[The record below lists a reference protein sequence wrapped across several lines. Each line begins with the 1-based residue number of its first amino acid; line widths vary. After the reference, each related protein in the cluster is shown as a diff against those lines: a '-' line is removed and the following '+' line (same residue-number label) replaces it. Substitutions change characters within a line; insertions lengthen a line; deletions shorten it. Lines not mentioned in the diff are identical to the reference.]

1 MKVLVT
7 GGAGFIGSNLVDALL
22 ERGDTVLCLDNLSTG
37 SKSNIE
43 RCLKDPRFQFI
54 EGNILDWRL
63 LEGIVEKVDVI
74 FHMAA
79 AVGVKYIVDNP
90 LDSIITNVR
99 GTEKI
104 LDVAYIH
111 GKKKVVIASSSE
123 VYGKNRKVP
132 YKEEDDRVL
141 GSTSINRWSY
151 SASKAID
158 EHMSFSYA
166 TKGLPVVVL
175 RFFNIYGP
183 RINEEAYGTVVAQFI
198 KQALRKEPITVHG
211 TGKQTRSF
219 TYVGDCVKG
228 IIRSAEVKEAEGKV
242 FNIGNT
248 CETKIIKLAKLIKKL
263 TNSSSPI
270 KHITYR
276 DYYGLSYE
284 DAPRRVPDITRA
296 SGILGFSPEV
306 SLEEGLEKTIAWCK
320 ENYSY

>member
-7 GGAGFIGSNLVDALL
+7 GGAGFIGSNLIDALL
-22 ERGDTVLCLDNLSTG
+22 KRGDTVLCLDNLSTG
-37 SKSNIE
+37 SKSNVE
-43 RCLKDPRFQFI
+43 HCFKNPCFQFI
-54 EGNILDWRL
+54 EGSILDWRL
-63 LEGIVEKVDVI
+63 LEGIIGKIDVI

-104 LDVAYIH
+104 LDAAYTY
-111 GKKKVVIASSSE
+111 GRKKVIIASSSE
-123 VYGKNRKVP
+123 IYGKNKKVP

-141 GSTSINRWSY
+141 GPTNINRWSY

-198 KQALRKEPITVHG
+198 KQALRREPITVHG

-219 TYVGDCVKG
+219 TYVDDCVKG
-228 IIRSAEVKEAEGKV
+228 IIRSSEVEEARGKV

-248 CETKIIKLAKLIKKL
+248 RETKIIKLAKLIKKL
-263 TNSSSPI
+263 SNSPSPI
-270 KHITYR
+270 KRIHYH

-296 SGILGFSPEV
+296 RKILGFDSQT

-320 ENYSY
+320 EHYSH